1 MGGRERSAFK
11 IVTGSQNDKLS
22 LKTAGAESN
31 GKGITEAH
39 TLCCT
44 KQESK
49 VARPDKSAITVRVV
63 MDSVMGNVVS
73 SKYLPS

>member
-1 MGGRERSAFK
+1 MAIK
-11 IVTGSQNDKLS
+11 IIAGSQNYQLS
-22 LKTAGAESN
+22 LKTAGTDSN

-44 KQESK
+44 KQKPK

-63 MDSVMGNVVS
+63 MDSVMGNVVLNN
-73 SKYLPS
+73 YLPS